1 MPLHWTIDSRE
12 RLLTVVA
19 EGDVTRSDAEAFLDV
34 LEGGFVAYRK
44 LFDGTKGQ
52 TSMTGEDFM
61 TIGARI
67 RAGHLKGPV
76 GALAVVLS
84 QEQAKLVSRVL
95 GIMATARRPMRL
107 FDEAEEE
114 EARRWIVAQPHE

>member
-1 MPLHWTIDSRE
+1 MPLHWTIDSSE

-19 EGDVTRSDAEAFLDV
+19 DGDITRSDADAFLEV

-44 LFDGTKGQ
+44 LFDGTKGE

-61 TIGARI
+61 AIGARI

-84 QEQAKLVSRVL
+84 QDKAKLVSRVL

-107 FDEAEEE
+107 FEDVE

>member
-1 MPLHWTIDSRE
+1 MPLHWTIDSSE

-19 EGDVTRSDAEAFLDV
+19 EGDITRSDADAFLEV

-44 LFDGTKGQ
+44 LFDGTKGE
-52 TSMTGEDFM
+52 TSMTAEDFM
-61 TIGARI
+61 AIGARI

-84 QEQAKLVSRVL
+84 QDKAKLVSRVL

-107 FDEAEEE
+107 FDDVE

>member
-1 MPLHWTIDSRE
+1 MPIHWTIDSSE

-19 EGDVTRSDAEAFLDV
+19 EGDVTRSDADAFLEV

-44 LFDGTKGQ
+44 LFDGTNGE

-61 TIGARI
+61 AIGARI

-84 QEQAKLVSRVL
+84 QDKAKLVSRVL

-107 FDEAEEE
+107 FDDVE

>member
-1 MPLHWTIDSRE
+1 MPLHWTIDSSE

-19 EGDVTRSDAEAFLDV
+19 EGDITRSDADAFLEV

-44 LFDGTKGQ
+44 LFDGTKGE
-52 TSMTGEDFM
+52 TSMTAEDFM
-61 TIGARI
+61 AIGARI

-84 QEQAKLVSRVL
+84 QDKAKLVSRVL

-107 FDEAEEE
+107 FEDVE
-114 EARRWIVAQPHE
+114 EARRWIVSQPHE